1 MERRLKAQVFYS
13 KHKLL
18 NYVNSNSDKLDVV
31 SISSSQEF
39 FFIKHFLWYYDK

>member
-1 MERRLKAQVFYS
+1 MGRRLKVQVFNS